1 MSAPSP
7 VSDRDV
13 APDGRPRLRTLLGLF
28 APAVVVFAVLI
39 ALGTWQLER
48 KAWKEALIATL
59 GERLT
64 APPGALP
71 APTTWP
77 ALKRDDTEYRR
88 VDFTATFDDSKE
100 ALVYAA
106 ASTFRPDVSGPGYWV
121 FTPARLADG
130 NVVMVN
136 RGFVPQDRADPAT
149 RPGGRLTGPT
159 AMIGAL
165 RWPDARSWFT
175 PADEPAHNLWFL
187 RDPASIAAAKGLK
200 DVAPFYVEQEAPI
213 PPNGLPQP
221 GKLEVRLRNEHLQY
235 VVTWYGLALVL
246 TVVFAIWALKS
257 GRDPRRE
264 DARQPRDGAPPS
276 L

>member
-1 MSAPSP
+1 MPPPPPS
-7 VSDRDV
+7 
-13 APDGRPRLRTLLGLF
+13 GRTSR
-28 APAVVVFAVLI
+28 A
-39 ALGTWQLER
+39 
-48 KAWKEALIATL
+48 
-59 GERLT
+59 
-64 APPGALP
+64 
-71 APTTWP
+71 
-77 ALKRDDTEYRR
+77 
-88 VDFTATFDDSKE
+88 
-100 ALVYAA
+100 
-106 ASTFRPDVSGPGYWV
+106 PGYWV
-121 FTPARLADG
+121 FTPARLAYG

-165 RWPDARSWFT
+165 RWADARSWFT
-175 PADEPAHNLWFL
+175 PADDPAHNLWFL

-246 TVVFAIWALKS
+246 TVVFAIWALKT

-264 DARQPRDGAPPS
+264 NARQPRDGAPPS

>member
-1 MSAPSP
+1 
-7 VSDRDV
+7 
-13 APDGRPRLRTLLGLF
+13 LLGLF
-28 APAVVVFAVLI
+28 VPAAIVFAVLI

-59 GERLT
+59 GERLA
-64 APPGALP
+64 APPTALP
-71 APTTWP
+71 PPATWP
-77 ALKRDDTEYRR
+77 ALKRDDTEYRH
-88 VDFTATFDDSKE
+88 VAFTATFDDSKE

-106 ASTFRPDVSGPGYWV
+106 ASAFRPDVSGPGYWV

-130 NVVMVN
+130 GVVMVN

-149 RPGGRLTGPT
+149 RPGGRLTGPIAIT
-159 AMIGAL
+159 GTV

-175 PADEPAHNLWFL
+175 PGDDPAHNLWFL
-187 RDPASIAAAKGLK
+187 RDPAAIAAAKGLN
-200 DVAPFYVEQEAPI
+200 DVAPFYVEQEAPV
-213 PPNGLPQP
+213 PPGGLPQP

-246 TVVFAIWALKS
+246 AVVFAIWALKT
-257 GRDPRRE
+257 GRDPRGE
-264 DARQPRDGAPPS
+264 DGRQARGGARPS